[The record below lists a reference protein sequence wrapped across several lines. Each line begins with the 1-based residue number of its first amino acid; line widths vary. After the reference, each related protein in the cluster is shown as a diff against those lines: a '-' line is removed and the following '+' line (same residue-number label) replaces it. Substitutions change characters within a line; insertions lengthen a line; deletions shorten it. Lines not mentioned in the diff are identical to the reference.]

1 MSLII
6 DLHINYIT
14 KKLYTNRFENQ
25 NGQICLF
32 IFIKT
37 KTLKTDT
44 TVKNFNSP
52 ICIIEK

>member
-14 KKLYTNRFENQ
+14 KKLYANRFENQ
-25 NGQICLF
+25 NGQIRLF

-37 KTLKTDT
+37 KILKTDT